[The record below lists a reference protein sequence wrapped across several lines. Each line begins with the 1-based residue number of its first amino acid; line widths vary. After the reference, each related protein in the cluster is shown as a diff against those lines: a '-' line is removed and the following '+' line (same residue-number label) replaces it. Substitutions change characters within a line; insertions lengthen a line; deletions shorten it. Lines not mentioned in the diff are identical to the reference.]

1 MMMRLKDTDDVE
13 DDHDD
18 VIEDDGDIHDSELLP
33 TLTSTDLGYEALSD
47 QVDKICIDN
56 QLIITTIRK

>member
-33 TLTSTDLGYEALSD
+33 TLTSTDLGSLALSD
-47 QVDKICIDN
+47 QVDKILMIS
-56 QLIITTIRK
+56 

>member
-1 MMMRLKDTDDVE
+1 MISLISGLV
-13 DDHDD
+13 
-18 VIEDDGDIHDSELLP
+18 P
-33 TLTSTDLGYEALSD
+33 TLTYVDLGSLALSD